1 MQGQIEEIKRLS
13 QQIQY
18 DMSNSQNKAHPYQDI
33 LRNLE
38 TKINVLQDEL
48 KLLERNSVTPTPQQ
62 PLINAYV
69 PITSTNYL
77 PYQTNGSNFNYNPA
91 NLPLMHPITPTI
103 TNYQVSN
110 TINSSAP
117 LTQTPIQVSNQEKI
131 KSSAQ
136 PIHDDKQLKLSEYNP
151 SPYAI
156 DPKTTPYAVNSQLN
170 SQVNPSN
177 LHASQYAGLSTVD
190 YYGDPKVKA
199 IIDEVN
205 LNKSIMIL

>member
-1 MQGQIEEIKRLS
+1 
-13 QQIQY
+13 
-18 DMSNSQNKAHPYQDI
+18 MSNSQNKATPYQDI
-33 LRNLE
+33 LRNFE

-48 KLLERNSVTPTPQQ
+48 KLLERNSLTSTPQQ

-69 PITSTNYL
+69 PITSSNYFPTI
-77 PYQTNGSNFNYNPA
+77 PYQTNVSSFNYNPA
-91 NLPLMHPITPTI
+91 NLPLVQPITPPI

-110 TINSSAP
+110 TINPSAP
-117 LTQTPIQVSNQEKI
+117 LTPASIQVSNQEKI
-131 KSSAQ
+131 KSSVQ
-136 PIHDDKQLKLSEYNP
+136 PIHDDKQLKLSKLSAIPEYNP
-151 SPYAI
+151 SPYVI
-156 DPKTTPYAVNSQLN
+156 DPKTTPYVTNSQLN

-205 LNKSIMIL
+205 LNKSTIIL